1 MPGTVSLQFKVNGK
15 DSLMPYLTEFSY
27 TEAVGELD
35 GLTAT
40 VMFPSAAMDD
50 LQALLEPGHPFK
62 LELYDEKSKVT
73 EREGDIIAVSFFRRR
88 QGIQAT
94 LIGVNYLHRLRTEHV
109 TEIWEKAHDA
119 IVKAVAGRAKPSLT
133 PKVQG
138 VDATPEV
145 TFQQNET
152 DAVFLMRLARE
163 HNYYCRVVSK
173 ELHFGRRDLAYGS
186 PVTITWPD
194 DFVEVR
200 LTANLKDHLNEVQVF
215 WGDHEKDGTK
225 DTKVK
230 YSTAPTATNSGGKMG
245 IDLGKSKFGKKI
257 SVIGGM
263 ETPYY
268 KNQSLAKAKAKA
280 ELDAAAMDFVEG
292 VVSCFHGEPK
302 AACGAKLTLKK
313 ACWPFEGSFIITK
326 VEHRRSHEGTITTE
340 ITFKANSLPKP

>member
-1 MPGTVSLQFKVNGK
+1 MPGNVSLQLKINGK
-15 DSLMPYLTEFSY
+15 DSLMPFLTEFSY

-35 GLTAT
+35 GMTAT
-40 VMFPSAAMDD
+40 VMFPPSAMKE
-50 LQALLEPGHPFK
+50 LQPLLEPGHPFK
-62 LELYDEKSKVT
+62 LELYDKTAKAA

-109 TEIWEKAHDA
+109 TEIWEKAHDK

-173 ELHFGRRDLAYGS
+173 ELHFGRRDLAYGA
-186 PVTITWPD
+186 PVTLTWPD
-194 DFVEVR
+194 DFVDIR
-200 LTANLKDHLNEVQVF
+200 LTANLKDHLNEVHVF
-215 WGDHEKDGTK
+215 WGDHEKDGTQDK
-225 DTKVK
+225 KVK
-230 YSTAPTATNSGGKMG
+230 YKTAPKATNSGGKLG
-245 IDLGKSKFGKKI
+245 LTIGKSKFGKKT

-263 ETPYY
+263 ESPYY

-292 VVSCFHGEPK
+292 VVSCFNGQPK
-302 AACGAKLTLKK
+302 AACGAKLSIKK
-313 ACWPFEGSFIITK
+313 AGWPFEGKFIITK
-326 VEHRRSHEGTITTE
+326 VEHRRSHEGTFSTD
-340 ITFKANSLPKP
+340 ITFKANSLPKA

>member
-1 MPGTVSLQFKVNGK
+1 MPGNVNLILKIDGK
-15 DSLMPYLTEFSY
+15 DTLMPYLTAFSY

-40 VMFPSAAMDD
+40 VMFPNSVMDVV
-50 LQALLEPGHPFK
+50 QPLLEPGHTFK
-62 LELYDEKSKVT
+62 LELYENKAKVT
-73 EREGDIIAVSFFRRR
+73 EREGDIIAVSFYRRR

-94 LIGVNYLHRLRTEHV
+94 LIGVNYLHRLRTDHV

-138 VDATPEV
+138 IDATPEV

-163 HNYYCRVVSK
+163 HNYYCRVVAK
-173 ELHFGRRDLAYGS
+173 ELHFGRRDMAYGAA
-186 PVTITWPD
+186 VTIAWHN
-194 DFVEVR
+194 DFVDIR
-200 LTANLKDHLNEVQVF
+200 LTANLKDHLNEVQVY

-225 DTKVK
+225 DTKVTYAK
-230 YSTAPTATNSGGKMG
+230 APTATNATGK
-245 IDLGKSKFGKKI
+245 LGLAIGETKFGKKTA
-257 SVIGGM
+257 VIGGM

-268 KNQSLAKAKAKA
+268 MNQSLAKAKAKA
-280 ELDAAAMDFVEG
+280 DLDAAAMDFIEG
-292 VVSCFHGEPK
+292 VVTCFKGQPK
-302 AACGAKLTLKK
+302 AACGAKLTIKD
-313 ACWPFEGSFIITK
+313 AGWPFEGKFIITK
-326 VEHRRSHEGTITTE
+326 VEHRRSHEGTFSTD